1 MIYLFFAFLLA
12 IGFMALF
19 SFAIK
24 FFQMLPVYYDS
35 VFLPF
40 MNQLTGSFQQ
50 VFLFLPQDI
59 IVIFQN
65 WIHQNIFQAISF
77 ASQFIQSIPSFLFS
91 FFIFMI
97 STFFF
102 MLDYED
108 MKSCFLRFISH
119 QTYIKLVQLKNHVL
133 KSLWI
138 YIKCQFTLMFV
149 TFMIL
154 WIAFMILDIEPALSY
169 AFAISLLDG
178 LPFIGVGII
187 LIPMMLLYAFQG
199 IYMKSLYLFCLYILI
214 NMIHQFF
221 GKDLD
226 AKVHLVNEGDTLNVG
241 EHTFTFVN
249 APMVHWPE
257 VMMSYEMKDKI
268 LFSADAFGT
277 FGALNGHLFNDE
289 VDFFNDYLDEAR
301 RYYTNIVGKYG
312 PQVQAVLKKASGLDI
327 KLICPLHGFVWR
339 NNFAKII
346 EKYNL
351 WSSYTPEEKG
361 VLIAY
366 SSVYGHTE
374 NAMNILACQLVER
387 GVKVDVYDLSLT
399 DVSVVV
405 SNAFKYSHIVLGSTT
420 YNMGIFLLMHNLLHD
435 LQAHNLSSR
444 TIAIVENG
452 SWAPQA
458 GKLMKEE
465 VNKMK
470 NMTILEEDVTIK
482 SSVDED
488 SYLKLVALAD
498 AIKKSLE

>member
-1 MIYLFFAFLLA
+1 MHCVRKVNESLTWVGADDRKIHIFEGIYPLKRGMSYNSYHLKDEKTVLLDTVDKACLETFLENVEFALA
-12 IGFMALF
+12 GR
-19 SFAIK
+19 K
-24 FFQMLPVYYDS
+24 
-35 VFLPF
+35 
-40 MNQLTGSFQQ
+40 
-50 VFLFLPQDI
+50 
-59 IVIFQN
+59 
-65 WIHQNIFQAISF
+65 
-77 ASQFIQSIPSFLFS
+77 
-91 FFIFMI
+91 
-97 STFFF
+97 
-102 MLDYED
+102 LDYVIVHHMEPD
-108 MKSCFLRFISH
+108 HSA
-119 QTYIKLVQLKNHVL
+119 TLK
-133 KSLWI
+133 
-138 YIKCQFTLMFV
+138 T
-149 TFMIL
+149 
-154 WIAFMILDIEPALSY
+154 
-169 AFAISLLDG
+169 LLDYHKEAT
-178 LPFIGVGII
+178 IVCNQKI
-187 LIPMMLLYAFQG
+187 L
-199 IYMKSLYLFCLYILI
+199 

-221 GKDLD
+221 GKDLGV
-226 AKVHLVNEGDTLNVG
+226 KVHLVNEGDTLNVG
-241 EHTFTFVN
+241 EHAFTFVN

-339 NNFAKII
+339 NDFAKII

>member
-1 MIYLFFAFLLA
+1 MHCVRKVNESLTWVGADDRKIHIFEGIYPLKRGMSYNSYLLKDEKTVLLDTVDKACLETFLENVEFALA
-12 IGFMALF
+12 GR
-19 SFAIK
+19 K
-24 FFQMLPVYYDS
+24 
-35 VFLPF
+35 
-40 MNQLTGSFQQ
+40 
-50 VFLFLPQDI
+50 
-59 IVIFQN
+59 
-65 WIHQNIFQAISF
+65 
-77 ASQFIQSIPSFLFS
+77 
-91 FFIFMI
+91 
-97 STFFF
+97 
-102 MLDYED
+102 LDYVIVHHMEPD
-108 MKSCFLRFISH
+108 HSA
-119 QTYIKLVQLKNHVL
+119 TLK
-133 KSLWI
+133 
-138 YIKCQFTLMFV
+138 T
-149 TFMIL
+149 
-154 WIAFMILDIEPALSY
+154 
-169 AFAISLLDG
+169 LLDYHKEAT
-178 LPFIGVGII
+178 IVCNQKI
-187 LIPMMLLYAFQG
+187 L
-199 IYMKSLYLFCLYILI
+199 

-339 NNFAKII
+339 NDFAKII

-351 WSSYTPEEKG
+351 WSTYTPEEKG

-374 NAMNILACQLVER
+374 NAMNILACQLVKR

-488 SYLKLVALAD
+488 SYLKLIALAD

>member
-1 MIYLFFAFLLA
+1 MHCVRKVNESLTWVGADDRKIHIFEGIYPLKRGMSYNSYLLKDEKTVLLDTVDKACLETFLENVEFALA
-12 IGFMALF
+12 GR
-19 SFAIK
+19 K
-24 FFQMLPVYYDS
+24 
-35 VFLPF
+35 
-40 MNQLTGSFQQ
+40 
-50 VFLFLPQDI
+50 
-59 IVIFQN
+59 
-65 WIHQNIFQAISF
+65 
-77 ASQFIQSIPSFLFS
+77 
-91 FFIFMI
+91 
-97 STFFF
+97 
-102 MLDYED
+102 LDYVIVHHMEPD
-108 MKSCFLRFISH
+108 HSA
-119 QTYIKLVQLKNHVL
+119 TLK
-133 KSLWI
+133 
-138 YIKCQFTLMFV
+138 T
-149 TFMIL
+149 
-154 WIAFMILDIEPALSY
+154 
-169 AFAISLLDG
+169 LLDYHKEAT
-178 LPFIGVGII
+178 IVCNQKI
-187 LIPMMLLYAFQG
+187 L
-199 IYMKSLYLFCLYILI
+199 

-327 KLICPLHGFVWR
+327 NLICPLHGFVWR
-339 NNFAKII
+339 NDFAKII

-351 WSSYTPEEKG
+351 WSTYTPEEKG

-399 DVSVVV
+399 DVSVVL
-405 SNAFKYSHIVLGSTT
+405 SNAFKYSHIVFGSTT

-452 SWAPQA
+452 SWTPQA

-465 VNKMK
+465 VGKMK

-488 SYLKLVALAD
+488 SYLKLIALAD

>member
-1 MIYLFFAFLLA
+1 MHCVRKVNESLTWVGTDDRKIHIFEGIYPLKRGMSYNSYLLKDEKTVLLDTVDKACLETFLENVEFALA
-12 IGFMALF
+12 GR
-19 SFAIK
+19 K
-24 FFQMLPVYYDS
+24 
-35 VFLPF
+35 
-40 MNQLTGSFQQ
+40 
-50 VFLFLPQDI
+50 
-59 IVIFQN
+59 
-65 WIHQNIFQAISF
+65 
-77 ASQFIQSIPSFLFS
+77 
-91 FFIFMI
+91 
-97 STFFF
+97 
-102 MLDYED
+102 LDYVIVHHMEPD
-108 MKSCFLRFISH
+108 HSA
-119 QTYIKLVQLKNHVL
+119 TLK
-133 KSLWI
+133 
-138 YIKCQFTLMFV
+138 T
-149 TFMIL
+149 
-154 WIAFMILDIEPALSY
+154 
-169 AFAISLLDG
+169 LLDYHKETT
-178 LPFIGVGII
+178 IVCNQKI
-187 LIPMMLLYAFQG
+187 L
-199 IYMKSLYLFCLYILI
+199 

-339 NNFAKII
+339 NDFAKII

-351 WSSYTPEEKG
+351 WSTYTPEEKG

>member
-1 MIYLFFAFLLA
+1 MHCVRKVNESLTWVGADDRKIHIFEGIYPLKRGMSYNSYLLKDEKTVLLDTVDKACLETFLENVEFALA
-12 IGFMALF
+12 GR
-19 SFAIK
+19 K
-24 FFQMLPVYYDS
+24 
-35 VFLPF
+35 
-40 MNQLTGSFQQ
+40 
-50 VFLFLPQDI
+50 
-59 IVIFQN
+59 
-65 WIHQNIFQAISF
+65 
-77 ASQFIQSIPSFLFS
+77 
-91 FFIFMI
+91 
-97 STFFF
+97 
-102 MLDYED
+102 LDYVIVHHMEPD
-108 MKSCFLRFISH
+108 HSA
-119 QTYIKLVQLKNHVL
+119 TLK
-133 KSLWI
+133 
-138 YIKCQFTLMFV
+138 T
-149 TFMIL
+149 
-154 WIAFMILDIEPALSY
+154 
-169 AFAISLLDG
+169 LLDYHKKAT
-178 LPFIGVGII
+178 IVCNQKI
-187 LIPMMLLYAFQG
+187 L
-199 IYMKSLYLFCLYILI
+199 

-221 GKDLD
+221 GKDLGV
-226 AKVHLVNEGDTLNVG
+226 KVHLVNEGDTLNVG

-339 NNFAKII
+339 NDFAKII

-351 WSSYTPEEKG
+351 WSTYTPEEKG

>member
-1 MIYLFFAFLLA
+1 MHCVRKVNESLTWVGADDRKIHIFEGIYPLKRGMSYNSYLLKDEKTVLLDTVDKACLETFLENVEFALA
-12 IGFMALF
+12 GR
-19 SFAIK
+19 K
-24 FFQMLPVYYDS
+24 
-35 VFLPF
+35 
-40 MNQLTGSFQQ
+40 
-50 VFLFLPQDI
+50 
-59 IVIFQN
+59 
-65 WIHQNIFQAISF
+65 
-77 ASQFIQSIPSFLFS
+77 
-91 FFIFMI
+91 
-97 STFFF
+97 
-102 MLDYED
+102 LDYVIVHHMEPD
-108 MKSCFLRFISH
+108 HSA
-119 QTYIKLVQLKNHVL
+119 TLK
-133 KSLWI
+133 
-138 YIKCQFTLMFV
+138 T
-149 TFMIL
+149 
-154 WIAFMILDIEPALSY
+154 
-169 AFAISLLDG
+169 LLDYHKEAT
-178 LPFIGVGII
+178 VVCNQKI
-187 LIPMMLLYAFQG
+187 L
-199 IYMKSLYLFCLYILI
+199 

-339 NNFAKII
+339 NDFAKII

-351 WSSYTPEEKG
+351 WSTYTPEEKG

-399 DVSVVV
+399 DVSVVL

-465 VNKMK
+465 VGKMK

-482 SSVDED
+482 SSVDEE
-488 SYLKLVALAD
+488 SYLKLIALAD

>member
-1 MIYLFFAFLLA
+1 MNYKKYFVIGCRLICYIMLLKYMFALLFPFLLAILCFFILKPLIDRVQHKIPLQTSAIGISLLLMIYLFFAFLLA

-133 KSLWI
+133 QSLWI

-154 WIAFMILDIEPALSY
+154 WIAFMILDIEPALPY

-199 IYMKSLYLFCLYILI
+199 ICMKSLYLFCLYILI
-214 NMIHQFF
+214 NMIHQFLEPHIMNKETKIPAFLLLVSMVVHIHFF
-221 GKDLD
+221 G
-226 AKVHLVNEGDTLNVG
+226 
-241 EHTFTFVN
+241 
-249 APMVHWPE
+249 
-257 VMMSYEMKDKI
+257 
-268 LFSADAFGT
+268 
-277 FGALNGHLFNDE
+277 
-289 VDFFNDYLDEAR
+289 
-301 RYYTNIVGKYG
+301 IVGI
-312 PQVQAVLKKASGLDI
+312 VLS
-327 KLICPLHGFVWR
+327 PLHMSFLYQY
-339 NNFAKII
+339 FHQ
-346 EKYNL
+346 
-351 WSSYTPEEKG
+351 S
-361 VLIAY
+361 
-366 SSVYGHTE
+366 
-374 NAMNILACQLVER
+374 QDLV
-387 GVKVDVYDLSLT
+387 
-399 DVSVVV
+399 
-405 SNAFKYSHIVLGSTT
+405 
-420 YNMGIFLLMHNLLHD
+420 
-435 LQAHNLSSR
+435 
-444 TIAIVENG
+444 
-452 SWAPQA
+452 
-458 GKLMKEE
+458 
-465 VNKMK
+465 
-470 NMTILEEDVTIK
+470 
-482 SSVDED
+482 
-488 SYLKLVALAD
+488 
-498 AIKKSLE
+498 

>member
-1 MIYLFFAFLLA
+1 MHCVRKVNESLTWVGADDRKIHIFEGIYPLKRGMSYNSYLLKDEKTVLLDTVDKACLETFLENVEFALA
-12 IGFMALF
+12 GR
-19 SFAIK
+19 K
-24 FFQMLPVYYDS
+24 
-35 VFLPF
+35 
-40 MNQLTGSFQQ
+40 
-50 VFLFLPQDI
+50 
-59 IVIFQN
+59 
-65 WIHQNIFQAISF
+65 
-77 ASQFIQSIPSFLFS
+77 
-91 FFIFMI
+91 
-97 STFFF
+97 
-102 MLDYED
+102 LDYVIVHHMEPD
-108 MKSCFLRFISH
+108 HSA
-119 QTYIKLVQLKNHVL
+119 TLK
-133 KSLWI
+133 
-138 YIKCQFTLMFV
+138 T
-149 TFMIL
+149 
-154 WIAFMILDIEPALSY
+154 
-169 AFAISLLDG
+169 LLDYHKEAT
-178 LPFIGVGII
+178 IVCNQKI
-187 LIPMMLLYAFQG
+187 L
-199 IYMKSLYLFCLYILI
+199 

-339 NNFAKII
+339 NDFAKII

-351 WSSYTPEEKG
+351 WSTYTPEEKG

>member
-1 MIYLFFAFLLA
+1 MHCVRKVNESLTWVGADDRKIHIFEGIYPLKRGMSYNSYLLKDEKTVLLDTVDKACLETFLENVEFA
-12 IGFMALF
+12 
-19 SFAIK
+19 
-24 FFQMLPVYYDS
+24 
-35 VFLPF
+35 
-40 MNQLTGSFQQ
+40 LTGRK
-50 VFLFLPQDI
+50 
-59 IVIFQN
+59 
-65 WIHQNIFQAISF
+65 
-77 ASQFIQSIPSFLFS
+77 
-91 FFIFMI
+91 
-97 STFFF
+97 
-102 MLDYED
+102 LDYVIVHHMEPD
-108 MKSCFLRFISH
+108 HSA
-119 QTYIKLVQLKNHVL
+119 TLK
-133 KSLWI
+133 
-138 YIKCQFTLMFV
+138 T
-149 TFMIL
+149 
-154 WIAFMILDIEPALSY
+154 
-169 AFAISLLDG
+169 LLDYHKEAT
-178 LPFIGVGII
+178 IVCNQKI
-187 LIPMMLLYAFQG
+187 L
-199 IYMKSLYLFCLYILI
+199 

-221 GKDLD
+221 GKDLG

-339 NNFAKII
+339 NDFAKII

-351 WSSYTPEEKG
+351 WSTYTPEEKG

-399 DVSVVV
+399 DVSVVL

-465 VNKMK
+465 VGKMK

-488 SYLKLVALAD
+488 SYLKLIALAD

>member
-1 MIYLFFAFLLA
+1 MHCVRKVNESLTWVGADDRKIHIFEGIYPLKRGMSYNSYLLKDEKTVLLDTVDKACLETFLENVEFALA
-12 IGFMALF
+12 GR
-19 SFAIK
+19 K
-24 FFQMLPVYYDS
+24 
-35 VFLPF
+35 
-40 MNQLTGSFQQ
+40 
-50 VFLFLPQDI
+50 
-59 IVIFQN
+59 
-65 WIHQNIFQAISF
+65 
-77 ASQFIQSIPSFLFS
+77 
-91 FFIFMI
+91 
-97 STFFF
+97 
-102 MLDYED
+102 LDYVIVHHMEPD
-108 MKSCFLRFISH
+108 HSA
-119 QTYIKLVQLKNHVL
+119 TLK
-133 KSLWI
+133 
-138 YIKCQFTLMFV
+138 T
-149 TFMIL
+149 
-154 WIAFMILDIEPALSY
+154 
-169 AFAISLLDG
+169 LLDYHKEAT
-178 LPFIGVGII
+178 IVCNQKI
-187 LIPMMLLYAFQG
+187 L
-199 IYMKSLYLFCLYILI
+199 

-221 GKDLD
+221 GKHLD

-399 DVSVVV
+399 DVSVVL

-465 VNKMK
+465 VGKMK

>member
-1 MIYLFFAFLLA
+1 MHCVRKVNESLTWVGADDRKIHIFEGIYPLKRGMSYNSYLLKDEKTVLLDTVDKACLETFLENVEFALA
-12 IGFMALF
+12 GR
-19 SFAIK
+19 K
-24 FFQMLPVYYDS
+24 
-35 VFLPF
+35 
-40 MNQLTGSFQQ
+40 
-50 VFLFLPQDI
+50 
-59 IVIFQN
+59 
-65 WIHQNIFQAISF
+65 
-77 ASQFIQSIPSFLFS
+77 
-91 FFIFMI
+91 
-97 STFFF
+97 
-102 MLDYED
+102 LDYVIVHHMEPD
-108 MKSCFLRFISH
+108 HSA
-119 QTYIKLVQLKNHVL
+119 TLK
-133 KSLWI
+133 
-138 YIKCQFTLMFV
+138 T
-149 TFMIL
+149 
-154 WIAFMILDIEPALSY
+154 
-169 AFAISLLDG
+169 LLDYHKEAT
-178 LPFIGVGII
+178 IVCNQKI
-187 LIPMMLLYAFQG
+187 L
-199 IYMKSLYLFCLYILI
+199 

-221 GKDLD
+221 GKDLS

-339 NNFAKII
+339 NDFAKII

-351 WSSYTPEEKG
+351 WSTYTPEEKG

-387 GVKVDVYDLSLT
+387 GIKVDVYDLSLT

-435 LQAHNLSSR
+435 LQAHSLSSR

-488 SYLKLVALAD
+488 SCLKLIALAD

>member
-1 MIYLFFAFLLA
+1 MHCVRKVNESLTWVGADDRKIHIFEGIYPLKRGMSYNSYLLKDEKTVLLDTVDKACLETFLENVEFALA
-12 IGFMALF
+12 GR
-19 SFAIK
+19 K
-24 FFQMLPVYYDS
+24 
-35 VFLPF
+35 
-40 MNQLTGSFQQ
+40 
-50 VFLFLPQDI
+50 
-59 IVIFQN
+59 
-65 WIHQNIFQAISF
+65 
-77 ASQFIQSIPSFLFS
+77 
-91 FFIFMI
+91 
-97 STFFF
+97 
-102 MLDYED
+102 LDYVIVHHMEPD
-108 MKSCFLRFISH
+108 HSA
-119 QTYIKLVQLKNHVL
+119 TLK
-133 KSLWI
+133 
-138 YIKCQFTLMFV
+138 T
-149 TFMIL
+149 
-154 WIAFMILDIEPALSY
+154 
-169 AFAISLLDG
+169 LLDYHKEAT
-178 LPFIGVGII
+178 IVCNQKI
-187 LIPMMLLYAFQG
+187 L
-199 IYMKSLYLFCLYILI
+199 

-339 NNFAKII
+339 NDFAKII

-351 WSSYTPEEKG
+351 WSTYTPEEKG

-465 VNKMK
+465 VGKMK